1 MSDNA
6 VNKSINLPLA
16 EEEESVQENTFP
28 LAIKELGEALFEDYE
43 DKTSNLS
50 EENIL
55 GTIRCDAIN
64 EYMEITYGYR
74 YASLDVIVQK
84 KMARN
89 LSNNGFGI
97 DRLIEI
103 VKSVQAS
110 FQAVEQPSM
119 GQQLMGRGGR

>member
-16 EEEESVQENTFP
+16 EDEETVQENTFP

-97 DRLIEI
+97 ERLIEI

-119 GQQLMGRGGR
+119 GQQMLGRR